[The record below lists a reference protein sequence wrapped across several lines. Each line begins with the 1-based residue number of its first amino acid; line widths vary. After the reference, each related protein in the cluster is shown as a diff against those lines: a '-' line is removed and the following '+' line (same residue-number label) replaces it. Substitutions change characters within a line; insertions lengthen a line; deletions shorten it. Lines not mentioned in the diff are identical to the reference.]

1 MKHNEKSPTD
11 LASSWIKLVG
21 DNESFEGETVEDKRI
36 LIDVAGKTSFAWE
49 EEDELI
55 RQANKHNYGVSILI
69 FDKAEWKES
78 YYRGTRNK
86 NNYPARRKAA

>member
-1 MKHNEKSPTD
+1 MKHNEKPPTS
-11 LASSWIKLVG
+11 LANSWIKLVG
-21 DNESFEGETVEDKRI
+21 DNEGFEGETVEDKRI

-49 EEDELI
+49 EKDELI
-55 RQANKHNYGVSILI
+55 RQANKRDYGVSILI

-86 NNYPARRKAA
+86 NNHPLRRKAA